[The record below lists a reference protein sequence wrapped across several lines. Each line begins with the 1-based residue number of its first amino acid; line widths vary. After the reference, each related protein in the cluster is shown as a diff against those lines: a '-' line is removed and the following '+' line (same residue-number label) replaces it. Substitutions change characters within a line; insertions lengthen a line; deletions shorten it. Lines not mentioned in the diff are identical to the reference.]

1 MTDKAK
7 SQGAGS
13 PAHKA
18 LLERFLHPRIIAE
31 HVFSAGGSCMHRS
44 IRSLVPGKRCI
55 GRALTVRTAS
65 GFNRRVLEALAM
77 ADKGDVLVI
86 AGGGEAEVAVW
97 GGMVHWNATRKGLG
111 GIVADGMTRDLIE
124 IRSTENTVPLF
135 ACGQV
140 PAISGFGTPT
150 SGAIGDPIICGGVQV
165 RTGDLI
171 YGDDD
176 GVVAVPWEQ
185 AEAVLDLAMKSIAF
199 DDKEQAWV
207 ESGREVVDL
216 LKMLWD
222 PDGTTYKERKFKWA
236 MQNSLDPL

>member
-1 MTDKAK
+1 MTTKASK
-7 SQGAGS
+7 GAGS
-13 PAHKA
+13 AAHST
-18 LLERFLHPRIIAE
+18 LLARYLHPRIIAE
-31 HVFSAGGSCMHRS
+31 HVFSGGGSCMHHS
-44 IRSLVPGKRCI
+44 IKSLVPGLRCV

-65 GFNRRVLEALAM
+65 GFNRRVLEALAE
-77 ADKGDVLVI
+77 AEKGDVLVI

-124 IRSTENTVPLF
+124 IRSTENTIPMF
-135 ACGQV
+135 GIGQV
-140 PAISGFGTPT
+140 PAIAGFGTPT
-150 SGAIGDPIICGGVQV
+150 SGSIGDPIICGGVQV
-165 RTGDLI
+165 HTGDLI

-176 GVVAVPWEQ
+176 GVVVVPWAQ

-207 ESGREVVDL
+207 ESGREVADL

-222 PDGTTYKERKFKWA
+222 PDGTQYRERKFRWA
-236 MQNSLDPL
+236 MQNSLDPLP